1 MRDAPWEHDQGE
13 KPKGIG
19 DCTAANRPAHEHDEH
34 AARAPPAP
42 LGARLLSKREVLAI
56 VGVSYPA
63 LWSMMRAGTFP
74 RSRVAGG
81 KSVWLSSEIED
92 WLSQL
97 PLRQLKGDR
106 EDEAATVVT
115 P

>member
-1 MRDAPWEHDQGE
+1 
-13 KPKGIG
+13 
-19 DCTAANRPAHEHDEH
+19 
-34 AARAPPAP
+34 
-42 LGARLLSKREVLAI
+42 
-56 VGVSYPA
+56 
-63 LWSMMRAGTFP
+63 MMRAGTFR

-106 EDEAATVVT
+106 EDEKARRQGRR
-115 P
+115 PG

>member
-1 MRDAPWEHDQGE
+1 
-13 KPKGIG
+13 
-19 DCTAANRPAHEHDEH
+19 
-34 AARAPPAP
+34 
-42 LGARLLSKREVLAI
+42 
-56 VGVSYPA
+56 
-63 LWSMMRAGTFP
+63 MMRAGTFR

-81 KSVWLSSEIED
+81 KSVWLSSENED